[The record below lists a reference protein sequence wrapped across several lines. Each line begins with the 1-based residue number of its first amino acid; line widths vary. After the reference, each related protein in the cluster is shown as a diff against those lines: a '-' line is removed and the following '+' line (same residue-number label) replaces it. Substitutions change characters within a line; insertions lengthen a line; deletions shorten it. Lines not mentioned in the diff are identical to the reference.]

1 MAKKSV
7 IAREKKR
14 SHLSDKYKERRKELR
29 LRLVDESLSGEERW
43 QAMLDLQKLPRDS
56 SVVRGRNRC
65 SVSGRPR
72 GYFRKFGLSRSM
84 LREVC
89 MKGEAPG
96 VVKASW

>member
-1 MAKKSV
+1 MAKKSM

-14 SHLSDKYKERRKELR
+14 LQQADKFAERRKNLKKQI
-29 LRLVDESLSGEERW
+29 VDESLSGDERW
-43 QAMLDLQKLPRDS
+43 QAMLDLQMLPRDS
-56 SVVRGRNRC
+56 SAVRKRNRC
-65 SVSGRPR
+65 GLSGRPR
-72 GYFRKFGLSRSM
+72 GYFRKFGLGRNM

>member
-56 SVVRGRNRC
+56 SAVRGRNRC

>member
-1 MAKKSV
+1 MAKKSM

-14 SHLSDKYKERRKELR
+14 LQQADKFAERRKNLKKQI
-29 LRLVDESLSGEERW
+29 VDESLSGDERW
-43 QAMLDLQKLPRDS
+43 QAMLDLQMLPRDS
-56 SVVRGRNRC
+56 SAVRKRNRC
-65 SVSGRPR
+65 GLTGRPR
-72 GYFRKFGLSRSM
+72 GYFRKFGLGRNK

>member
-1 MAKKSV
+1 MAKKSM

-14 SHLSDKYKERRKELR
+14 LQQADKFAERRKNLKKQI
-29 LRLVDESLSGEERW
+29 VDESLSGDERW
-43 QAMLDLQKLPRDS
+43 QAMLDLQMLPRDS
-56 SVVRGRNRC
+56 SAVRRRNRC
-65 SVSGRPR
+65 GLSGRPR
-72 GYFRKFGLSRSM
+72 GYFRKFGLGRNM

>member
-1 MAKKSV
+1 MAKKSM

-14 SHLSDKYKERRKELR
+14 LQQAEKFAERRKNLKKQI
-29 LRLVDESLSGEERW
+29 VDESLSGDERW
-43 QAMLDLQKLPRDS
+43 QAMLDLQMLPRDS
-56 SVVRGRNRC
+56 SAVRRRNRC
-65 SVSGRPR
+65 GLSGRPR
-72 GYFRKFGLSRSM
+72 GYFRKFGLGRNM